1 MGEENSFC
9 PIVNAMK
16 LLGGKW
22 KLPILFRLMG
32 GQTRFSAL
40 ASLIPDVS
48 RKVLSEQLKQM
59 EKDGLV
65 HRKQFDQNPPKVE
78 YSLTQHA
85 QKLKPILEDLCRW
98 NKSSM
103 NPPE

>member
-1 MGEENSFC
+1 
-9 PIVNAMK
+9 
-16 LLGGKW
+16 
-22 KLPILFRLMG
+22 MG

>member
-1 MGEENSFC
+1 MEVGH
-9 PIVNAMK
+9 PISIDV
-16 LLGGKW
+16 GK
-22 KLPILFRLMG
+22 
-32 GQTRFSAL
+32 RFSAL

-48 RKVLSEQLKQM
+48 REVLSEQLKQM

-78 YSLTQHA
+78 YYLTKHT
-85 QKLKPILEDLCRW
+85 QKLKPILNDLCRW
-98 NKSSM
+98 NKSSK

>member
-1 MGEENSFC
+1 MGEENSCC
-9 PIVNAMK
+9 PIVKAMK

-65 HRKQFDQNPPKVE
+65 HRKQFDQ
-78 YSLTQHA
+78 TH
-85 QKLKPILEDLCRW
+85 QKLNTPLPNTPK
-98 NKSSM
+98 N
-103 NPPE
+103 